1 MINLKDANQLLIQ
14 QKLELQGKIDNANS
28 ALEQEKQKHQAVK
41 DQLKKRE
48 EELKK
53 ECDEIEAK
61 LVSMLERMRLL
72 FCEHAFGF
80 FQGQKRSNGLTL
92 VSLYMSF

>member
-1 MINLKDANQLLIQ
+1 MIQ
-14 QKLELQGKIDNANS
+14 QKLELQSKVDNVNS
-28 ALEQEKQKHQAVK
+28 TLEQEKQKQQAVK

-53 ECDEIEAK
+53 ECAEIEAK

-80 FQGQKRSNGLTL
+80 F
-92 VSLYMSF
+92 

>member
-1 MINLKDANQLLIQ
+1 MIQ

-28 ALEQEKQKHQAVK
+28 TLEQEKQKYQAVK

-53 ECDEIEAK
+53 ECAEIEAK
-61 LVSMLERMRLL
+61 LVSVLKRLL
-72 FCEHAFGF
+72 FCEHTFGF
-80 FQGQKRSNGLTL
+80 FQGQRGSNGLTL

>member
-1 MINLKDANQLLIQ
+1 MANLKDAKQLLIH
-14 QKLELQGKIDNANS
+14 QKLELQGKIDNMNS
-28 ALEQEKQKHQAVK
+28 ALEQEKKNHQAVK

-53 ECDEIEAK
+53 ECAEIEAK
-61 LVSMLERMRLL
+61 LVSMVKSIRLL

-80 FQGQKRSNGLTL
+80 FQGQRGSKEFTL
-92 VSLYMSF
+92 VPHYINF